1 MINNSEI
8 WDLFLTLLH
17 YYHDFYHCTCESA
30 HPSLWCCSLFSRYFS
45 NTLQALDIS
54 VKWEPAA
61 ITIQNKLF
69 NFFFKYTCNTSY
81 CQKIDVLQ
89 VKIEE
94 STWKTQFMWYST
106 VSLRKQYNMMSLS
119 TICLRIQY
127 IMMSLSTIP
136 VNALELRW
144 WEANATKDE

>member
-1 MINNSEI
+1 MTNNSEI

-69 NFFFKYTCNTSY
+69 NFFQIYMQYFTQLKNWCPTSKNWRVYMKDSVHVIFYSLSRNTIHDDVIIYYLSKNTIHYDVIIYYTC
-81 CQKIDVLQ
+81 
-89 VKIEE
+89 
-94 STWKTQFMWYST
+94 
-106 VSLRKQYNMMSLS
+106 
-119 TICLRIQY
+119 
-127 IMMSLSTIP
+127 
-136 VNALELRW
+136 
-144 WEANATKDE
+144 